1 MSKPMLLLVGCLV
14 VGLYQN
20 WYHIDNFLHPPPPI
34 AATGSENVLLYAT
47 QWCGY
52 CAKARKFFA
61 TNHIPYTELD
71 VENSEQGRIGYQ
83 KLGAGGVP
91 IIVIN
96 QSTVIR
102 GFDPEAIN
110 MALGRSR

>member
-14 VGLYQN
+14 IAFYQN
-20 WYHIDNFLHPPPPI
+20 WYYIDNFLNPPPPM
-34 AATGSENVLLYAT
+34 AAAGAENVLLYAT

-52 CAKARKFFA
+52 CAKTRRFFA
-61 TNHIPYTELD
+61 KNHIAYTELD

-91 IIVIN
+91 IIVIKE
-96 QSTVIR
+96 STVIR
-102 GFDPEAIN
+102 GYDPEAIN
-110 MALGRSR
+110 VALGRTR